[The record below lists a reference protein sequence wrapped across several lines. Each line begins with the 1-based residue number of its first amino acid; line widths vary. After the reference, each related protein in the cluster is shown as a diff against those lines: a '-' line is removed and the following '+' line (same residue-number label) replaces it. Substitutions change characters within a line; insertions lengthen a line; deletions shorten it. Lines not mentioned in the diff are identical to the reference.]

1 MSRNC
6 LVKMGESEIMKYVCY
21 CDHVTE
27 EDIRQAILDGA
38 STVKEV
44 IQATGAMQHCDCSVK
59 NPKGT

>member
-1 MSRNC
+1 M
-6 LVKMGESEIMKYVCY
+6 EYVCY